1 MESNEESQ
9 NEAPE
14 PSHST
19 NITQEEIDPET
30 ASKLRGDAIGNTMY
44 SERFVLNTLMQ
55 FSDLKWSEEVENDLC
70 FLWDMTEEKDV
81 CEYLYHLSYST
92 LACTALTNYT
102 EPRFV
107 EIVVGIFAN
116 LLCSKCETNVK
127 EDEIKVVVD
136 LLNSDDPYILI
147 QVMRFV
153 HALAFMCE
161 KLDFF
166 EKRHFAKINF
176 ILFNSTNKELLTVS
190 LKALAAL
197 TDGTKL
203 NLKVITPDLLFS
215 TVAAYKTIKNP
226 DCESEIELFE
236 SQEQHLNVKHL
247 IQIYCN
253 VCTYIDNFIYLSQYV
268 EQIKLNLG
276 GFNDEMVLLLNF
288 YKEEEYLI
296 PVSDD
301 FKFYI
306 EALTYIYKT
315 IHVEFLPTIVR
326 PLCEIYFIVSEKEAS
341 NLECVAELVC
351 YFISVGTLNTI
362 RRNFDNV
369 PLDTIKNLLA
379 SIESN
384 KFKFDFEYAP
394 TLRRI
399 AALL

>member
-1 MESNEESQ
+1 MEPTEESQ
-9 NEAPE
+9 PEAPE
-14 PSHST
+14 PGHST

-70 FLWDMTEEKDV
+70 VLWDMTEEKDV
-81 CEYLYHLSYST
+81 CEFLYRLSYPT
-92 LACTALTNYT
+92 LACTALANYT

-116 LLCSKCETNVK
+116 LLCSKCESNVK
-127 EDEIKVVVD
+127 EDEIRAVLD

-147 QVMRFV
+147 QVMRFL

-166 EKRHFAKINF
+166 ERRHFDKIMF
-176 ILFNSTNKELLTVS
+176 ILNNSTNRELLTVS

-203 NLKVITPDLLFS
+203 PLDVITPELLSS
-215 TVAAYKTIKNP
+215 TLAAYKTLKNP
-226 DCESEIELFE
+226 DCESEVELFE
-236 SQEQHLNVKHL
+236 SQEQHLNAKHL
-247 IQIYCN
+247 IQIHCN
-253 VCTYIDNFIYLSQYV
+253 ICTYIDNFIYLTQYV
-268 EQIKLNLG
+268 AQIKANLG
-276 GFNDEMVLLLNF
+276 GFNFEMALLLRF
-288 YKEEEYLI
+288 YKEERNLI
-296 PVSDD
+296 PMSDD
-301 FKFYI
+301 FKFYV
-306 EALTYIYKT
+306 EAMTYIFKT
-315 IHVEFLPTIVR
+315 IHVEFHAPIVR
-326 PLCEIYFIVSEKEAS
+326 PLCEIYFIVNEKEPA
-341 NLECVAELVC
+341 NLRCVAELIC

-369 PLDTIKNLLA
+369 PLDIIKNLLI
-379 SIESN
+379 SIEGH
-384 KFKFDFEYAP
+384 KFKFDFEYIA

-399 AALL
+399 ALLL